1 MASSVAPS
9 NPDRGWGSVP
19 ETFAQRAG
27 ELLASGV
34 KSLFGCWTSASRKAV
49 RPVVE
54 AAGGLLWYPVQ
65 YEGLEESPHIV
76 YTGSCLNH
84 RSRRRWNGPW
94 PTSVPASSCSG
105 SDYVFPRTAN
115 KLIRSLVEHRGDG
128 GAIVAERYVPLGEQ
142 DFADVIGEIQR
153 LRPQLVF
160 NTLNGDSNLAFF
172 RQYHAAGLTA
182 RDPGVVGERRRDRAA
197 IHRRR
202 GGGAFG
208 MLKLLPEPGPP
219 ANRRFV
225 ADFKKRYG
233 QTRVCSAPMVLAY
246 CQIYLWKQAVEAAGS
261 FDIAAV
267 AKHLTG
273 QSFTGPAGR
282 LTINRTITSP

>member
-1 MASSVAPS
+1 MALSEQPLLDAERMALDEI
-9 NPDRGWGSVP
+9 NQRGGVLGCRIEPVIADGDSDP

-76 YTGSCLNH
+76 YTGSCLNQQISPAMEWALANVG
-84 RSRRRWNGPW
+84 SRFFLL
-94 PTSVPASSCSG
+94 G

-115 KLIRSLVEHRGDG
+115 KLIRSLVEIAAR
-128 GAIVAERYVPLGEQ
+128 AEPIVAERYVPLGEQ

-182 RDPGVVGERRRDRAA
+182 RQIPVLSVSVAETELQSIADVAAGHLTCWNYFESLDSARQPAFRRRFQESVRPDAGLLGA
-197 IHRRR
+197 DGAGLLPDLPLEA
-202 GGGAFG
+202 GGGSGGF
-208 MLKLLPEPGPP
+208 L
-219 ANRRFV
+219 
-225 ADFKKRYG
+225 
-233 QTRVCSAPMVLAY
+233 
-246 CQIYLWKQAVEAAGS
+246 
-261 FDIAAV
+261 
-267 AKHLTG
+267 
-273 QSFTGPAGR
+273 
-282 LTINRTITSP
+282 